1 MRTPILITLVVASLL
16 CSSAWVA
23 VTEGAGVP
31 GPSGA
36 RTSGLTRGE
45 RVLLERGV
53 AALAAHD
60 LPTAGRL
67 LTDVYRQSL
76 RSEVLYHLARL
87 AAAEARPL
95 AAYDL
100 MRRYLAD
107 PSREPDEA
115 ATRAAEE
122 VVSQPPP
129 PSGSVLLSSDPG
141 ALVLLDNRVVATLPL
156 LLPLLVEPGPHTVK
170 LEFPSKGIEAPV
182 QVELGRLT
190 EVRMSRSSG
199 AVLVSVLPAILLCA
213 ADAGL
218 PTDLNRPLAEAVE
231 QAARDAQ
238 YTLLRAD
245 ILLPKAEQSQRCL
258 ATESCQ
264 RELAATRKLELVLQQ
279 RVQVQGSG
287 QSRSFSFD
295 LRLLRLGY
303 AEPASASQTSCD
315 SCSSEQAATL
325 LKEATT
331 KLLARGLERPHG
343 SLRVTA
349 TPAAATLRLGDQA
362 LAPAPHSELLWEGGY
377 TVTASHPGFAPGRY
391 PVEVTDGKLT
401 ELQVALQPTIPQ
413 PQVPPP
419 VLPRPPP
426 RSVRP
431 RWRLAVGGTALG
443 VGLGLSILGG
453 LGLSADSQC
462 TTPPEVAAGTC
473 PQLYD
478 TAAVGGAALGIG
490 VALVGS
496 GVVLL
501 ALPGPSR

>member
-1 MRTPILITLVVASLL
+1 MRMPVLIVLVVASLL
-16 CSSAWVA
+16 CGSALVA

-31 GPSGA
+31 GSSGA

-45 RVLLERGV
+45 RVLLERGI
-53 AALAAHD
+53 AALDAHD
-60 LPTAGRL
+60 LPAAARL
-67 LTDVYRQSL
+67 LTEVYRQSL

-87 AAAEARPL
+87 AAAEERPL

-115 ATRAAEE
+115 ATRAAEA

-129 PSGSVLLSSDPG
+129 PSGSVLVSSDPG

-156 LLPLLVEPGPHTVK
+156 LLPLLVDPGPHTVK

-218 PTDLNRPLAEAVE
+218 PADLNRPLAEAVE
-231 QAARDAQ
+231 QAARDEQ
-238 YTLLRAD
+238 YTLLRSD
-245 ILLPKAEQSQRCL
+245 ILLPKAEQWQRCL

-264 RELAATRKLELVLQQ
+264 RELAAMHKLDLVLQQ
-279 RVQVQGSG
+279 RVQVQGST

-303 AEPASASQTSCD
+303 AEPASVSQTSCD
-315 SCSSEQAATL
+315 SCSSEQAATT

-343 SLRVTA
+343 SLRVTV
-349 TPAAATLRLGDQA
+349 TPATATLRLGDQA

-377 TVTASHPGFAPGRY
+377 TVTASHPGYEPGRY
-391 PVEVTDGKLT
+391 TVEVTDGKLA
-401 ELQVALQPTIPQ
+401 ELQVELQRTIIQ
-413 PQVPPP
+413 PQVRPPA
-419 VLPRPPP
+419 LPRPPH
-426 RSVRP
+426 RVARP

-443 VGLGLSILGG
+443 VGLGLGILGG
-453 LGLSADSQC
+453 LGLSVDSQC
-462 TTPPEVAAGTC
+462 ITPPAVAGGTC
-473 PQLYD
+473 PQLYN
-478 TAAVGGAALGIG
+478 TAAVGGASLGLGI
-490 VALVGS
+490 ALLGS

-501 ALPGPSR
+501 ALPGPAR